1 MLTGVGIT
9 KSADTNTYLYIVIQ
23 NGIDSSMYCN
33 GALIAYSSVYKR
45 GPDTNGLYFSNSN
58 AMFSEIVVYKAG
70 LTREQRLQVEVVE
83 RQY

>member
-9 KSADTNTYLYIVIQ
+9 KSADTNPYLYTVIQ

-58 AMFSEIVVYKAG
+58 AMISEIVVYKAG